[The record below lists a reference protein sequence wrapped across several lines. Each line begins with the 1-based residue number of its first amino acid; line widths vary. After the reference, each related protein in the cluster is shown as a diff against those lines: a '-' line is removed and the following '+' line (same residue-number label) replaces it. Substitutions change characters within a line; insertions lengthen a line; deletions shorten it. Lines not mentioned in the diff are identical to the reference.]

1 MSARL
6 SSSLPETPAS
16 DVLRS
21 QLRASYGVVE
31 SPLKRHTSGGARP
44 FADDTAKDLSS
55 SGRPLSAAWAAACWD
70 VMSLAMHPGSPECFR
85 HRGVNW
91 HICLCE
97 EQSML

>member
-1 MSARL
+1 MYAEVDMSARL

-55 SGRPLSAAWAAACWD
+55 SGQPLSAAGAIAC
-70 VMSLAMHPGSPECFR
+70 
-85 HRGVNW
+85 
-91 HICLCE
+91 
-97 EQSML
+97 

>member
-31 SPLKRHTSGGARP
+31 SPLKRHTSGARP
-44 FADDTAKDLSS
+44 FADDTAKDLSA
-55 SGRPLSAAWAAACWD
+55 SG
-70 VMSLAMHPGSPECFR
+70 
-85 HRGVNW
+85 
-91 HICLCE
+91 
-97 EQSML
+97 

>member
-21 QLRASYGVVE
+21 QLRASYGVVA

-55 SGRPLSAAWAAACWD
+55 SGQSLSLLQGQQ
-70 VMSLAMHPGSPECFR
+70 LARVSYLWPWFLSHQGTL
-85 HRGVNW
+85 HRGVTW
-91 HICLCE
+91 HMCLCE
-97 EQSML
+97 Q

>member
-31 SPLKRHTSGGARP
+31 SPLKRHTSGARP
-44 FADDTAKDLSS
+44 FSDDTAKDLSS
-55 SGRPLSAAWAAACWD
+55 SGQPLSAAGAAAC
-70 VMSLAMHPGSPECFR
+70 
-85 HRGVNW
+85 
-91 HICLCE
+91 
-97 EQSML
+97 